1 MSEFSI
7 RAFRPDDTAAVID
20 LWVECDLVVPWNN
33 PETDIQR
40 KQQDSNEMF
49 FVGEIDA
56 ELMASCMAGYDGH
69 RGWIYFMAVRQ
80 AQRGNGFASRMVEHA
95 ERELKKLGCPKVELL
110 VRNRNIGVMEFY
122 TSIGYAQ
129 EPVTVLSKRLI
140 EDAEHNFG

>member
-1 MSEFSI
+1 MSDFTI
-7 RAFRPDDTAAVID
+7 RAFHPDDTAAVID
-20 LWVECDLVVPWNN
+20 LWVECGLVVPWNN

-40 KQQDSNEMF
+40 KHQDSCEMF
-49 FVGEIDA
+49 FVGELDS
-56 ELMASCMAGYDGH
+56 ELIASCMAGYDGH

-80 AQRGNGFASRMVEHA
+80 AQRGNGFASSLVEHA
-95 ERELKKLGCPKVELL
+95 ERELIKLGCPKVELL

-122 TSIGYAQ
+122 TSIGYVQ

>member
-1 MSEFSI
+1 
-7 RAFRPDDTAAVID
+7 
-20 LWVECDLVVPWNN
+20 
-33 PETDIQR
+33 
-40 KQQDSNEMF
+40 
-49 FVGEIDA
+49 
-56 ELMASCMAGYDGH
+56 
-69 RGWIYFMAVRQ
+69 
-80 AQRGNGFASRMVEHA
+80 MVEHA